1 MARDTILFVIGVAL
15 AFAFSS
21 TRVVGGEPKCLAI
34 YAPRPE
40 YPSLPNGQ
48 RPEGKGL
55 FICHIDAKS
64 GRITSV
70 SIAKST
76 GFAILDKAAIDCFKR
91 WRFNPDTCARE
102 VKMPLEF
109 TTHGLPPI

>member
-1 MARDTILFVIGVAL
+1 MAVAL
-15 AFAFSS
+15 ISAFLP
-21 TRVVGGEPKCLAI
+21 TRVDGGEKKCLAL

-40 YPSLPNGQ
+40 YPSLPNGP

-55 FICHIDAKS
+55 FICHIDAKT
-64 GRITSV
+64 GRVTSV
-70 SIAKST
+70 SITKST

-91 WRFNPDTCARE
+91 WRFKPDTCARE

-109 TTHGLPPI
+109 TTHGLHPI